1 MSIVQSISKRRGAVC
16 VTLDEGAA
24 LIVPVALYRERKI
37 KPGDAVDP
45 VQYRAFVA
53 ERGYALA
60 LDCAV
65 RFLAA
70 RPRTEREVRNRLTEA
85 GYPDVAADLVIERL
99 KRERYLNDAQFADLW
114 VEARGQR
121 AVGSRRIAQELS
133 RKGVDKETTQAAL
146 SNLDEEDQARIA
158 AEHAQKLLARTRG
171 KDEADVRR
179 KVYAALIRRG
189 YGYDEARRALSQA
202 GQEIDETQT

>member
-1 MSIVQSISKRRGAVC
+1 MSIVLSVTKRRGAVC

-24 LIVPVALYRERKI
+24 LVIPTALYRERKLM
-37 KPGDAVDP
+37 PGDAVDTAH
-45 VQYRAFVA
+45 YRAFIA

-65 RFLAA
+65 KFLAA
-70 RPRTEREVRNRLTEA
+70 RPRTEREVRRRLTEA
-85 GYPDVAADLVIERL
+85 GYPDEAADRVVERL

-133 RKGVDKETTQAAL
+133 RKGVDKETAQTAL
-146 SNLDEEDQARIA
+146 SNLDEDEQARIA
-158 AEHAQKLLARTRG
+158 AEHAKKLLARTRG

-189 YGYDEARRALSQA
+189 YGYDEAKRALAAA
-202 GQEIDETQT
+202 GQEIEDEE

>member
-1 MSIVQSISKRRGAVC
+1 MSIVHSVSKQRGAVI
-16 VTLDEGAA
+16 VTLDEGSALRVPAA
-24 LIVPVALYRERKI
+24 LFRERKL

-45 VQYRAFVA
+45 TQYRAFIA
-53 ERGYALA
+53 ERAAPLA

-65 RFLAA
+65 AFLAA
-70 RPRTEREVRNRLTEA
+70 RPRTEREVRQRLTQA
-85 GYPDVAADLVIERL
+85 GYPEEAADKVIERL

-133 RKGVDKETTQAAL
+133 RKGVAKETAHAAL
-146 SNLDEEDQARIA
+146 ANLDEDEQARIA
-158 AEHAQKLLARTRG
+158 AEHATKLLSRTRG

-189 YGYDEARRALSQA
+189 YGYDEAKRALAQA
-202 GQEIDETQT
+202 GQEIEDE